1 MPVFPVFDPTTGASG
16 GASSGGGGGGTSLAD
31 LTPIPIDL
39 TDGSWTLLDT
49 DGLVSSVS
57 HSGGF
62 NTVIWNTVVA
72 DAKYNWSTASG
83 GQSAPRWYKRLV
95 IGTTQVTSTDTLLFT
110 TEMEASRTDD
120 FLSKVILTAAEAPT
134 DTDVAVIRAT
144 GGAANKV
151 SATQISGGTY
161 SYSAETVTQNAA
173 LGKSISTSLRG
184 HESLGVGC
192 YIALNDSDP
201 ATGISMGSRPSN
213 RSNAGAAGAGQ
224 DLWIMVGVGPKTSA
238 IGVTAGDQQR
248 FALSFVAA
256 TLAFGA

>member
-1 MPVFPVFDPTTGASG
+1 
-16 GASSGGGGGGTSLAD
+16 
-31 LTPIPIDL
+31 
-39 TDGSWTLLDT
+39 
-49 DGLVSSVS
+49 
-57 HSGGF
+57 
-62 NTVIWNTVVA
+62 
-72 DAKYNWSTASG
+72 
-83 GQSAPRWYKRLV
+83 
-95 IGTTQVTSTDTLLFT
+95 
-110 TEMEASRTDD
+110 MEASRTDD

-134 DTDVAVIRAT
+134 NTDVAVIRAT

-151 SATQISGGTY
+151 STTQISGGTY

-238 IGVTAGDQQR
+238 IGVTAGDEQR

>member
-16 GASSGGGGGGTSLAD
+16 GASSGGGGGTSLAD

-49 DGLVSSVS
+49 DNLVSSVS
-57 HSGGF
+57 HSAGF
-62 NTVIWNTVVA
+62 NTITWNTAVA
-72 DAKYNWSTASG
+72 NAKYNWSTASG
-83 GQSAPRWYKRLV
+83 GQSAPRWYKRLL
-95 IGTTQVTSTDTLLFT
+95 IGTTQIKSTDTLLFT
-110 TEMEASRTDD
+110 SEMEASRTDD
-120 FLSKVILTAAEAPT
+120 FLSKVILTVAEAPT

-151 SATQISGGTY
+151 STSQISGGTY

-224 DLWIMVGVGPKTSA
+224 DLWLMVGVGPKTSA
-238 IGVTAGDQQR
+238 IGVTASDTQR
-248 FALSFVAA
+248 FQLSFVAA
-256 TLAFGA
+256 TIGFGA